1 MYYIY
6 ELQMPK
12 EMADQFQQMADKRG
26 ISTDELFCETLKY
39 YIDHPEELK
48 ALHEEYKDQPEL
60 VKVVREYPVM
70 DGESEADA
78 KLRALEQEEKNIGV
92 LSSKPAAHELP
103 TVSEQEL
110 LDHVEDEDF
119 FTRYGNPVLVQSK
132 DGSEVVFMSFELYE
146 RMMREAGKGDEID
159 QVKADIEQADT
170 GP

>member
-1 MYYIY
+1 MYYLY
-6 ELQMPK
+6 ELEMPK
-12 EMADQFQQMADKRG
+12 AYAEALEKTASDRG
-26 ISTDELFCETLKY
+26 ISVDELIKETVEYYVNNPDELLKLK
-39 YIDHPEELK
+39 DEFKDAPEV
-48 ALHEEYKDQPEL
+48 
-60 VKVVREYPVM
+60 VKVIRNYPVN

-92 LSSKPAAHELP
+92 LSSKPADNELP

-159 QVKADIEQADT
+159 HVKADIEQADT
-170 GP
+170 

>member
-1 MYYIY
+1 MYYLY
-6 ELQMPK
+6 ELEMPK
-12 EMADQFQQMADKRG
+12 AYAEALEKTASDRG
-26 ISTDELFCETLKY
+26 ISVDELIKETVEYYVNNPDELLKLK
-39 YIDHPEELK
+39 DEFKDAPEV
-48 ALHEEYKDQPEL
+48 
-60 VKVVREYPVM
+60 VKVIRNYPVN

-146 RMMREAGKGDEID
+146 RTMREAGKGDEID
-159 QVKADIEQADT
+159 QVKANIEQADT
-170 GP
+170 

>member
-6 ELQMPK
+6 ELKMPQ
-12 EMADQFQQMADKRG
+12 EIADQFQQMADKRG

-103 TVSEQEL
+103 VVSEQEL

-119 FTRYGNPVLVQSK
+119 FTQYGNPVLVQSK

-170 GP
+170 